1 MIQVSV
7 TDWLASLKM
16 DDEEGYVSKFENAG
30 YSRLED
36 VEHLKDITEEELEF
50 VIGVVKPGMH
60 YNSNVHV
67 SRFAHNTCRPQKK
80 AHASYKNVEDEI

>member
-1 MIQVSV
+1 M
-7 TDWLASLKM
+7 
-16 DDEEGYVSKFENAG
+16 
-30 YSRLED
+30 
-36 VEHLKDITEEELEF
+36 EHLKDITEEELEF